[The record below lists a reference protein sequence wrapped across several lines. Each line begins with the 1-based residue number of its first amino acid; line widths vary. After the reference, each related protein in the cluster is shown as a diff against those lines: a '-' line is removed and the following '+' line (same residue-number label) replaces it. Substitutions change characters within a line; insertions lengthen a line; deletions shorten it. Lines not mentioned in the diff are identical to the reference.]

1 MRKGVLHYLA
11 ISFGVV
17 LPCLA
22 QGLGTDNARTENNRN
37 KSPVPVFDI
46 TAHGARAVASGFST
60 KASCN
65 GTKAITLAEASSFRN
80 GDGITIYRCGATN
93 TLSTPGAPIVTP
105 SIASA
110 GTATG
115 IVTDS
120 ATGSTTAS
128 YKIVARDKFGALTAA
143 GPATTITTGQATL
156 GLNTTTITTCTRS
169 NATVTCHT
177 SAPSLIAAGSL
188 VHITGASNPQ
198 FDGWYSVSSLNSSSE
213 FVITST
219 PIDSRGIGWQ
229 FGDSASSRGGTAA
242 YYLSNH
248 ITWKAVTNAW
258 EYYIYMQAG
267 GAGNYKLIGQTLPSG
282 DGWIDTQFD
291 DYGSTY
297 MAGQVFPDYVPATA
311 PYSATND
318 PLTTTIV
325 SGAGTT
331 SIVVANAASQTA
343 SVQTAWFDDGP
354 AILAA
359 ATAAANARETL
370 YIPAGFYYPIHSY
383 TAIPSLLT
391 IKQGGHLQL
400 FETISLGGSLN
411 WFGDWGTG
419 TEPQFGFIGSPTI
432 GAVANPGIYMRG
444 NGNYLA
450 YLGIISGN
458 GTNGGT
464 AIVGQ
469 DMVNAEFDYDY
480 FLSNGGN
487 SSDYVGRN
495 IVFRSTSSGGNNY
508 HFRKTL
514 FSGGP
519 NQVTDKSW
527 TPLIY
532 FPPNQDG
539 SGGFLSNQNYE
550 VRCLECFLN
559 RRGWEEDNH
568 AGTVGTFEFSGGYRQ
583 GGITPFLMV
592 GNSYGGIGGS
602 IMFHNVLQ
610 DTESAGSVAL
620 LSHGGNT
627 TPIISLD
634 FVSNTSNDVNGPPPP
649 ITGQPI
655 GVHSFGSATGRLP
668 TRDTETSNGS
678 ACTVTYPYAITG
690 TNLCISSEMKKFFE
704 VVDFPAGHSVFW
716 DLPAP
721 TGVRAR
727 MATSGGS
734 LTAGTYFYTVSA
746 TGPDGGE
753 TVPATVASSS
763 TTAGGNLTIPLS
775 WTGESGAVTYNVYR
789 CQTSCVYS
797 DGRIENSGNWRQIAR
812 LISGTSLNDTGLG
825 GTQQPPPTQT
835 GTGSVGINAKEMYS
849 PIMVLTPVKVASLPA
864 AAPGNAGQMRVV
876 NDSTAVTSEGQ
887 TCTGSSTNTALAFSN
902 GSVWKC
908 F

>member
-1 MRKGVLHYLA
+1 MKKSVLLYAA
-11 ISFGVV
+11 ISLVV
-17 LPCLA
+17 VFPCLA
-22 QGLGTDNARTENNRN
+22 QDTGTDNARTMNNRF
-37 KSPVPVFDI
+37 KRPDPLFDI
-46 TAHGARAVASGFST
+46 TAYGARAVASGFFT
-60 KASCN
+60 TASCN
-65 GTKAITLAEASSFRN
+65 GTRTISLAAASSFQN

-93 TLSTPGAPIVTP
+93 TLSTPGAPTVTP

-115 IVTDS
+115 IVTNS
-120 ATGSTTAS
+120 AAGRTTVS
-128 YKIVARDKFGALTAA
+128 YKIVARDKFGGLTAA
-143 GPATTITTGQATL
+143 GPATTITRGQATL
-156 GLNTTTITTCTRS
+156 GLNTATIKTCTRS
-169 NATVTCHT
+169 NDSVTCDT
-177 SAPSLIAAGSL
+177 SAPTLIVANAL
-188 VHITGASNPQ
+188 VHISGASNPD
-198 FDGWYSVSSLNSSSE
+198 FDGWYTVSSTNSRTK
-213 FVITST
+213 FVINNT
-219 PIDSRGIGWQ
+219 PLDSRGIGWR
-229 FGDSASSRGGTAA
+229 FGDSASSSGGHAA

-248 ITWKAVTNAW
+248 LTWSAVANAW

-267 GAGNYKLIGQTLPSG
+267 GAGNYNLIGQTLPSG

-311 PYSATND
+311 PSSATND

-331 SIVVANAASQTA
+331 SIVVANAASQKA
-343 SVQTAWFDDGP
+343 SAQTAWFDDGP
-354 AILAA
+354 TLLAA
-359 ATAAANARETL
+359 ATAAANARGTL
-370 YIPAGFYYPIHSY
+370 YIPAGQNYPIHSF
-383 TAIPSLLT
+383 TAIPTLLT
-391 IKQGGHLQL
+391 IKQVGPLQL
-400 FETISLGGSLN
+400 YETISLGGSLN

-487 SSDYVGRN
+487 SSDYLGRN

-514 FSGGP
+514 FSSGP

-527 TPLIY
+527 TPLVY
-532 FPPNQDG
+532 FPPNQNG
-539 SGGFLSNQNYE
+539 SGGLLQNEHYE
-550 VRCLECFLN
+550 VRCVECFMN
-559 RRGWEEDNH
+559 RRGWEEELS
-568 AGTVGTFEFSGGYRQ
+568 AGEVGTFEFDSGYRQ

-592 GNSYGGIGGS
+592 GNSNGGVGGS
-602 IMFHNVLQ
+602 LLFHNVIQ

-627 TPIISLD
+627 APVISLD
-634 FVSNTSNDVNGPPPP
+634 FVNNTSNDVNGPPPP

-655 GVHSFGSATGRLP
+655 GVDSFGSATGPLP
-668 TRDTETSNGS
+668 TRHTEVTEGG
-678 ACTVTYPYAITG
+678 CVVTYPYAITG
-690 TNLCISSEMKKFFE
+690 TNICITSEMKKFFE
-704 VVDFPAGHSVFW
+704 VVDFPAGHSMFW
-716 DLPAP
+716 DLPTP
-721 TGVRAR
+721 TGVTAG

-734 LTAGTYFYTVSA
+734 LTAGTYYYTVSA

-763 TTAGGNLTIPLS
+763 TTAGRNLTIPLS
-775 WTGESGAVTYNVYR
+775 WTGVAGAASYNVYR

-812 LISGTSLNDTGLG
+812 LISRTSLNDTGLG
-825 GTQQPPPTQT
+825 GTQQPPSTQT
-835 GTGSVGINAKEMYS
+835 GTGSVGINATEMYS
-849 PIMVLTPVKVASLPA
+849 PIMVLTPVTVASLPA
-864 AAPGNAGQMRVV
+864 AAAGNAGQMRVV
-876 NDSTAVTSEGQ
+876 NDSTAVRSEGQ
-887 TCTGSSTNTALAFSN
+887 PCAGSSTNTALAFSN